1 MDLAR
6 CGHVLR
12 KVAHIARL
20 CSVRALLAFDS
31 CNSAELACTLVGDRT
46 GLTVQLSAPPVGAF
60 TVEVIVS
67 ASAPV
72 PSCVY
77 VCDGGIRVAA
87 ALSGP
92 PAQRLSATPSTFAT
106 AAFHCGSP

>member
-6 CGHVLR
+6 YGHVLR

-20 CSVRALLAFDS
+20 CSVITLLAFVS
-31 CNSAELACTLVGDRT
+31 CNSAEHTCTLVGDRT

-60 TVEVIVS
+60 TVEVVVS

-72 PSCVY
+72 PSYVY

-87 ALSGP
+87 ALSEP
-92 PAQRLSATPSTFAT
+92 RAQRFSATPSTSAT